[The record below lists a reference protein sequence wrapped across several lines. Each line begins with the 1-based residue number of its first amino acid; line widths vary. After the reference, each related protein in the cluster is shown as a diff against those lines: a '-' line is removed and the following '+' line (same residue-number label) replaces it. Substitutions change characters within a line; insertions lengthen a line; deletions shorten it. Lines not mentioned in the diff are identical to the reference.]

1 MSVSLNE
8 TSSTVGQRIEIEVP
22 VLVAPNEPLQLQR
35 LTVDPPQA
43 GEVRVKLAASG
54 VCHSCLHAADGTH
67 EGLPMPLVLGDEG
80 SGVIES
86 VGPQTTLRPGQRV
99 VISWAPGCGRCR
111 SCAAGRPGVCLDPPP
126 FGGGI
131 DGVPRFHDADGAP
144 VHHYGPA
151 TYAPYTVIPER
162 GAIPIPDAMDLELA
176 ALVGCAVTTGA
187 GGVLNAA
194 RTRAGESV
202 AVFGCGGI
210 GLSAVLGAVVAGA
223 APIVAVDV
231 NPAKLAIAGDL
242 GATLGIDASAADPVA
257 AILERVPG
265 GVDHAIVAVGD
276 AGAVEQAFAALAVG
290 GTCVL
295 LGNPPSRTPPIAIS
309 PHQLLVGE
317 RRLVGSV
324 YGSSNPPID
333 FLRFIDL
340 HLAGRLPL
348 DRLVTRRYRLDE
360 ADRAFADLA
369 AGELA
374 RGLIVF

>member
-1 MSVSLNE
+1 MTVSLNE
-8 TSSTVGQRIEIEVP
+8 TQMAAGRRLEIDVP
-22 VLVAPNEPLQLQR
+22 VLVRPNQPLELQR

-43 GEVRVKLAASG
+43 GEVRIKMAASG
-54 VCHSCLHAADGTH
+54 VCHSCLHAADGSH

-80 SGVIES
+80 SGIIES
-86 VGPQTTLRPGQRV
+86 AGPGTTLRPGQRV
-99 VISWAPGCGRCR
+99 VVSWAPGCGRCR

-131 DGVPRFHDADGAP
+131 DGVPRFHRDGEP

-176 ALVGCAVTTGA
+176 ALVGCAVSTGC

-223 APIVAVDV
+223 SPIVAVDV
-231 NPAKLAIAGDL
+231 NPAKLEIARDL
-242 GATLGIDASAADPVA
+242 GATLGVDASGADAAE
-257 AILERVPG
+257 AIRELLPA

-276 AGAVEQAFAALAVG
+276 ASAVEQAFAALAVG

-295 LGNPPSRTPPIAIS
+295 LGNPPTKTPPIAIA
-309 PHQLLVGE
+309 PHHLLVGE

-340 HLAGRLPL
+340 FLAGRLPL
-348 DRLVTRRYRLDE
+348 DRLVTRRYRLEE
-360 ADRAFADLA
+360 ADQAFVDLA

>member
-8 TSSTVGQRIEIEVP
+8 TSQTAGTTLEVDVP
-22 VLVAPNEPLQLQR
+22 VLVATGRPLEIQR

-43 GEVRVKLAASG
+43 GEVRIQMAASG
-54 VCHSCLHAADGTH
+54 VCHSCLHAVDGSH
-67 EGLPMPLVLGDEG
+67 EGLPLPLVLGDEG
-80 SGVIES
+80 AGTIES
-86 VGPQTTLRPGQRV
+86 VGTGVVGLAPGDRV
-99 VISWAPGCGRCR
+99 IISWAPGCGRCR
-111 SCAAGRPGVCLDPPP
+111 SCQAGKPGVCLDPPP

-131 DGVPRFHDADGAP
+131 DGTPRFHRDGEP

-151 TYAPYTVIPER
+151 TYAPYTVIPAR
-162 GAIPIPDAMDLELA
+162 GAIKLPDAMPLELA
-176 ALVGCAVTTGA
+176 ALVGCAVTTGC

-194 RTRAGESV
+194 RVRAGESV

-223 APIVAVDV
+223 TPIVGVDTRA
-231 NPAKLAIAGDL
+231 AKLDYAREL
-242 GATLGIDASAADPVA
+242 GATLTVDASAGDPA
-257 AILERVPG
+257 EQIKALVPG

-276 AGAVEQAFAALAVG
+276 ATAVEQAFAALAVG

-295 LGNPPSRTPPIAIS
+295 LGNPPTRTKPIELP

-317 RRLVGSV
+317 RTLVGSV
-324 YGSSNPPID
+324 YGSSNPPLD
-333 FLRFIDL
+333 FPRFVDL

-348 DRLVTRRYRLDE
+348 DRLVTRRYPLDE
-360 ADRAFADLA
+360 ADQAFADLA